1 MGRVS
6 RADPV
11 PMSWLTSLIPTRG
24 VLPELPEILPGGPTP
39 VLFLHGVLAS
49 PGNFEGAIRA
59 LLVQGVPVLAPT
71 YGNRG
76 TGDIHASLRE
86 LRELLDARLPD
97 PTGQFDIIG
106 HSLGG
111 RLGLE
116 LAHHHPTRVRTLVGL
131 GASYRGVPRRDTP
144 GARLLNQALGRVGGL
159 AYRQLMVPVPLRAE
173 LPAHT
178 RVVSLV
184 SDRDTVVPPSS
195 AELGEVHRLPGVR
208 HEHLPQQTGA
218 ILRALA
224 WRA

>member
-1 MGRVS
+1 
-6 RADPV
+6 
-11 PMSWLTSLIPTRG
+11 MSWLTSFIPTRG
-24 VLPELPEILPGGPTP
+24 VLPELPAIVPGGPTP

-49 PGNFEGAIRA
+49 PGNFGDAIRA
-59 LLVQGVPVLAPT
+59 LLEQGAPVIAPA

-86 LRELLDARLPD
+86 LRELLDARVLNH
-97 PTGQFDIIG
+97 TGQLDIVG

-116 LAHHHPTRVRTLVGL
+116 LAHHYPTRVRTLVGI

-144 GARLLNQALGRVGGL
+144 GAKLINHALGRVGGP
-159 AYRQLMVPVPLRAE
+159 AYRQLMVPAPLTAD
-173 LPAHT
+173 LPEHT

-184 SDRDTVVPPSS
+184 SDGDTIVPPSS

-224 WRA
+224 WRG